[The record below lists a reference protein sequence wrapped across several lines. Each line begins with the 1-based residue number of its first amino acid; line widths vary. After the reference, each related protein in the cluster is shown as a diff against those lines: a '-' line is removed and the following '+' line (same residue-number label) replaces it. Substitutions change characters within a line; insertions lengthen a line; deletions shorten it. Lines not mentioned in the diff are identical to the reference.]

1 MCGFAGYIEEKPS
14 FSREKALIQL
24 SKMSTKIISRGPD
37 SYGHWIDEEK
47 SIALTHRRL
56 AILDLTEAGHQP
68 FISKSKRYV
77 ISYNGEIYN
86 HLDLRRELK
95 ANNWNGNSDT
105 ETLLACIEEFGLDLA
120 LQKLNGMFSFALWD
134 KKKEELSLVRDRIG
148 EKPLY
153 YGWQKNCFLFGSDI
167 AALKENEN
175 FEANIDEDS
184 LFSYIRFIY

>member
-1 MCGFAGYIEEKPS
+1 MCGFAGYIEDSS
-14 FSREKALIQL
+14 FSKEKALFQL
-24 SKMSTKIISRGPD
+24 SKMSKKIISRGPD
-37 SYGHWIDEEK
+37 SHGHWIDEEK

-56 AILDLTEAGHQP
+56 AILDLSEAGHQP
-68 FISKSKRYV
+68 FISKSERYV

-95 ANNWNGNSDT
+95 TNSWNGNSDT

-120 LQKLNGMFSFALWD
+120 LQKINGMFSFALWD

-175 FEANIDEDS
+175 F
-184 LFSYIRFIY
+184 